1 MLLNLGTKRQQEKFS
16 RTYFQKQFDGYGG
29 STVYG
34 LGRIVKQADAV
45 AWTGDAIHPVRWGQM
60 RRSKEAKSSC
70 RNQRETTDAVRPFDG
85 CSKCYSEAVYMLDKQ
100 TRGAILLLRSK
111 SHSLSRISRL
121 LSLSRNSSVPTFAR
135 QV

>member
-1 MLLNLGTKRQQEKFS
+1 MREASVKRTSPS
-16 RTYFQKQFDGYGG
+16 RCGRTDR
-29 STVYG
+29 G
-34 LGRIVKQADAV
+34 LRRLRRSLRGRRPTLQP
-45 AWTGDAIHPVRWGQM
+45 GDAIHPVRGGQM

-111 SHSLSRISRL
+111 GHSLSCISRL
-121 LSLSRNSSVPTFAR
+121 LSLSRNSSVPTFVR